1 MELKKALVSAVLG
14 AAASALLGCS
24 GAPQPKPTPAT
35 EVVSAAP
42 DVNPDE
48 TGRASPIVVRVY
60 VLKQADAFNGA
71 GYFALM
77 DHEQET
83 LGDSLIHREEY
94 ELSPGETRTLALS
107 LPPEARYIAAI
118 AGYRDIMSARWKV
131 QAAVPDKWLH
141 DRKHPHKV
149 TIQVGR
155 AAVAI
160 VE

>member
-1 MELKKALVSAVLG
+1 LIRSLIGAALG
-14 AAASALLGCS
+14 AAVLALSACA
-24 GAPQPKPTPAT
+24 GAPQPEPTAASA
-35 EVVSAAP
+35 VLSAAA

-48 TGRASPIVVRVY
+48 TGRASPIVVRFY
-60 VLKQADAFNGA
+60 ELKQADAFQAA

-83 LGDSLIHREEY
+83 LGESLVHREEY
-94 ELSPGETRTLALS
+94 ELSPGETRTFALS
-107 LPPEARYIAAI
+107 IPPEARYVAAI
-118 AGYRDIMSARWKV
+118 AGYREIMSAKWKAL
-131 QAAVPDKWLH
+131 AAVPNKWLR
-141 DRKHPHKV
+141 DRKHPHRL

>member
-1 MELKKALVSAVLG
+1 MVLKRALVGAVLG
-14 AAASALLGCS
+14 AATLAQLGCA
-24 GAPQPKPTPAT
+24 GTPQPKPIAAT

-60 VLKQADAFNGA
+60 ELKQTDAFNGA

-77 DHEQET
+77 EHEQET
-83 LGDSLIHREEY
+83 LGESLVHREEY
-94 ELSPGETRTLALS
+94 ELSPGETRTVALS
-107 LPPEARYIAAI
+107 LPPEARYVAAI
-118 AGYRDIMSARWKV
+118 AGYRDIMSAKWKV

-141 DRKHPHKV
+141 DRKHPHEV